1 MEVAGEKLEILI
13 AEKFMIEKGSFVEWM
28 AASELT
34 YLWKKGWLQ
43 VLVSEKHSTLEN
55 SRSLQVTS

>member
-13 AEKFMIEKGSFVEWM
+13 TEKFMIEKGSFVEWM

-34 YLWKKGWLQ
+34 YLPLKKGMTASACFRETQ
-43 VLVSEKHSTLEN
+43 YP
-55 SRSLQVTS
+55 